1 MSDPLTDKA
10 QELGRLLGQTPEYQA
25 VSRAQQRLAEDK
37 AAITAMNRLSELE
50 GDVERALQSGREPDD
65 VVKQEYERVF
75 SELQASPAYQEY
87 VAAQTNFDKK
97 LVRVNEEISR
107 GIESG
112 SRSRII
118 LPS

>member
-1 MSDPLTDKA
+1 MNEILSQKA
-10 QELGRLLGQTPEYQA
+10 QELGRLLGQSQEYQA
-25 VSRAQQRLAEDK
+25 VTRAQQRLTDDREAV
-37 AAITAMNRLSELE
+37 AAMNRLNELE
-50 GDVERALQSGREPDD
+50 NEVTTSLQNGLEPSDA
-65 VVKQEYERVF
+65 VKGEYERVF
-75 SELQASPAYQEY
+75 SALQSSPAYQEY
-87 VAAQTNFDKK
+87 VAAQSNFDKQ